1 MSAMVSAAVR
11 KKRPCAECRRWFLPD
26 ARAGDRQRTCGSA
39 VCQQARRQRTHREW
53 RAQNR
58 DYDRDRRWR
67 LAIDAARADPTS
79 GPPGPHPPPP
89 MSGVP
94 WDVVQT
100 EMQIEGR
107 VILAQIV
114 QIITAFVKA
123 EIQRQVRESPAGA
136 AKQSPTTNQTEID
149 EVP

>member
-1 MSAMVSAAVR
+1 
-11 KKRPCAECRRWFLPD
+11 
-26 ARAGDRQRTCGSA
+26 
-39 VCQQARRQRTHREW
+39 
-53 RAQNR
+53 
-58 DYDRDRRWR
+58 
-67 LAIDAARADPTS
+67 
-79 GPPGPHPPPP
+79 